1 MSSDILI
8 KQLYAKSNNDEESDA
23 DLLRIAAMRLKHVEE
38 ALCFVGVICGQ
49 QESDYALQ
57 CADVAYTVYQFD
69 PFTDYRMQKVTLQ

>member
-8 KQLYAKSNNDEESDA
+8 QRLYTLSKSDEEPNA
-23 DLLRIAAMRLKHVEE
+23 DLLRIAATRLKHVEE

-49 QESDYALQ
+49 QKSDYALQ

-69 PFTDYRMQKVTLQ
+69 PFRDYHVNRVLH